1 MKSINFTTCQLTE
14 YAINGDESNPIRINL
29 RDVNLRKR
37 MDAASAQLE
46 ELEQKYAEIRTPE
59 DAIAADTE
67 IRRVLNAVF
76 DTDVC
81 TPAFGDTNC
90 LTEVDDLPL
99 FAHFFRS
106 FGAVIAEDIKA
117 LAPEKPSRV
126 DEYVAPVVTRTQPLA
141 PLANPYGTPDVN
153 DLTPEQKADLL
164 KQLLS

>member
-1 MKSINFTTCQLTE
+1 MKSINFKTCQLTE
-14 YAINGDESNPIRINL
+14 YAINGDERNPIRINL

-126 DEYVAPVVTRTQPLA
+126 DEYVAPIVTRSEPPALQVDT
-141 PLANPYGTPDVN
+141 
-153 DLTPEQKADLL
+153 LTPEQKNDLL
-164 KQLLS
+164 RQLLASHD